1 MIQIDHLTK
10 RYHNGQSAIE
20 QLCLEVQEHE
30 IFGFLGPNGAGKTT
44 TIRILT
50 TLCLPTEGTAKVA
63 GHDVVKHP
71 HQVRGNIGYVAQESG
86 VEYVLTGR
94 ENLMLQGR
102 LYHMD
107 RKTLNQRMAEV
118 VQIFG
123 LEQVMDRMVAQY
135 SGGMRRKL
143 DIAMALLHQPR
154 LLFLDEPTL
163 GLDPQSR
170 LDLWDYIRRI
180 NQNHGVT
187 IFLTTHYLEEADK
200 LAHRI
205 GILDKGKLKTLNTP
219 EGLKDSIGGDVI
231 ILALENNLPAG
242 WDREIQQRLRVFPF
256 VKDILVV
263 GPECSVYVSQG
274 REALPKILQMMDSAG
289 IVVKA
294 ATLSRPSLDDVFL
307 KYTGRRFKEETDQS
321 SSGGDWQKWWK
332 PESSASG
339 ESKESSSSDW
349 QARLP
354 DGQAAS
360 NDTSAHGGD
369 GKGSWDWKKNVS
381 SR

>member
-1 MIQIDHLTK
+1 
-10 RYHNGQSAIE
+10 
-20 QLCLEVQEHE
+20 
-30 IFGFLGPNGAGKTT
+30 
-44 TIRILT
+44 
-50 TLCLPTEGTAKVA
+50 VA
-63 GHDVVKHP
+63 GYDVVKHP
-71 HQVRGNIGYVAQESG
+71 HQVRSHIGYVAQESG

-94 ENLMLQGR
+94 ENLLLQGR
-102 LYHMD
+102 LYHMG
-107 RKTLNQRMAEV
+107 RKALHQRIEEV
-118 VQIFG
+118 IHIFG
-123 LEQVMDRMVAQY
+123 LEQVIDRMVAQY

-180 NQNHGVT
+180 NQTHGVT

-205 GILDKGKLKTLNTP
+205 GILDKGRLKTLNTP

-231 ILALENNLPAG
+231 ILDLENNLPAG
-242 WDREIQQRLRVFPF
+242 WEMGIQQRLRVFPL

-263 GPECSVYVSQG
+263 GTECSVYVSQG
-274 REALPKILQMMDSAG
+274 REALPKILQLMDSAG
-289 IVVKA
+289 VAVKA

-321 SSGGDWQKWWK
+321 SSGAEWQKWWK
-332 PESSASG
+332 PESSAPDD
-339 ESKESSSSDW
+339 SKESGHSKW
-349 QARLP
+349 QAHLP
-354 DGQAAS
+354 QPDRQAGDGQAGP
-360 NDTSAHGGD
+360 NDTTAGGEES
-369 GKGSWDWKKNVS
+369 KGNWDWKKNVP

>member
-1 MIQIDHLTK
+1 MDHLTK
-10 RYHNGQSAIE
+10 RYQGGQSAIE
-20 QLCLEVQEHE
+20 QLCLEVKEHE

-50 TLCLPTEGTAKVA
+50 TLCLPTEGTANVA
-63 GHDVVKHP
+63 GFDVVAHP
-71 HQVRGNIGYVAQESG
+71 HKVRSHIGYVAQESG
-86 VEYVLTGR
+86 VEYILTGR
-94 ENLMLQGR
+94 ENLILHGH

-107 RKTLNQRMAEV
+107 RKTLHQRVAEV

-123 LEQVMDRMVAQY
+123 LEQVIDRMVSQY

-242 WDREIQQRLRVFPF
+242 RDMEIQQRLRALPF
-256 VKDILVV
+256 VKDVLAV
-263 GPECSVYVSQG
+263 GLEWSVYVSQG
-274 REALPKILQMMDSAG
+274 REALPKILQMMDSSGMA
-289 IVVKA
+289 VKA

-307 KYTGRRFKEETDQS
+307 KYTGRRFKEETDPNNS
-321 SSGGDWQKWWK
+321 GGGDWQKWWK
-332 PESSASG
+332 PESS
-339 ESKESSSSDW
+339 ESSESNEPGNSNW
-349 QARLP
+349 QAP
-354 DGQAAS
+354 SG
-360 NDTSAHGGD
+360 DTTAEGGD
-369 GKGSWDWKKNVS
+369 GKGGWDWKKNVP

>member
-102 LYHMD
+102 LYHMN

-180 NQNHGVT
+180 NQSHGVT

-339 ESKESSSSDW
+339 ESKESGSSDW
-349 QARLP
+349 
-354 DGQAAS
+354 QAAS
-360 NDTSAHGGD
+360 NDTSADGGD

>member
-1 MIQIDHLTK
+1 MDRLTK
-10 RYHNGQSAIE
+10 RYPSGLVAIE
-20 QLCLEVQEHE
+20 QLCLEVKEHE

-63 GHDVVKHP
+63 GYDVVSHP
-71 HQVRGNIGYVAQESG
+71 VQVRSLIGYVAQESG
-86 VEYVLTGR
+86 VEYCLTGR

-102 LYHMD
+102 LYHLD
-107 RKTLNQRMAEV
+107 RKTLDRCVAEMI
-118 VQIFG
+118 QIFG
-123 LEQVMDRMVAQY
+123 LEQVVNRMVSQY

-180 NQNHGVT
+180 NQTHGMT

-200 LAHRI
+200 LAHRV
-205 GILDKGKLKTLNTP
+205 GILDKGRMRALDTP

-231 ILALENNLPAG
+231 TLVLENGQPFSHNS
-242 WDREIQQRLRVFPF
+242 DCHQRLKTLPF
-256 VKDILVV
+256 VKDLLIV
-263 GPECSVYVSQG
+263 GEECSVYVSQG
-274 REALPKILQMMDSAG
+274 REALPKILQTMDSAG
-289 IVVKA
+289 VVVKA

-307 KYTGRRFKEETDQS
+307 KFTGRRFKEETDQS
-321 SSGGDWQKWWK
+321 ASGGSGAEWQKWWK
-332 PESSASG
+332 PQSSESG
-339 ESKESSSSDW
+339 EAGRQS
-349 QARLP
+349 
-354 DGQAAS
+354 
-360 NDTSAHGGD
+360 TSAEPTTDGSD
-369 GKGSWDWKKNVS
+369 GKKNWNWKDHAS